1 MTDYQI
7 QPISR
12 QCSLTG
18 RDLRAGETY
27 FTALLDEDG
36 KFVRRDYSREAWQGP
51 PAGAFSHWMGRVPA
65 RDTDRRPPIDD
76 GLLLDCLQRLEGQDD
91 PSRVKFRYVVAL
103 LLMRR
108 KRLRFED
115 VRVAGDQEWLRLRCS
130 QTKVIHE
137 VLNPSLTD
145 DEIQTVQQE
154 VFAVLGW
161 Q

>member
-18 RDLRAGETY
+18 RDLRPGEAF
-27 FTALLDEDG
+27 FTALLDEG
-36 KFVRRDYSREAWQGP
+36 GRFVRKDYSREAWQGP
-51 PAGAFSHWMGRVPA
+51 PPGAFSHWMGRVPA
-65 RDTDRRPPIDD
+65 RDADRRPPIDD

-91 PSRVKFRYVVAL
+91 PSRISFRYVVAL

-115 VRVAGDQEWLRLRCS
+115 VRTEDEKEWLRLRCP
-130 QTKVIHE
+130 QTRTTYE
-137 VLNPSLTD
+137 VLNPALTD

-161 Q
+161 R